1 MDENLEVSQQCVLVA
16 QKANCILGCI
26 NREVGGGSREREGI
40 VPLCSALVR
49 FPSGVLCPGLG
60 PATRGGMQDCWKG
73 AKCGPRS
80 EGWSISP
87 MKAC

>member
-1 MDENLEVSQQCVLVA
+1 MYENLEVSQQCVLVA

-26 NREVGGGSREREGI
+26 NREVGGSSREREGT

-49 FPSGVLCPGLG
+49 F
-60 PATRGGMQDCWKG
+60 
-73 AKCGPRS
+73 S
-80 EGWSISP
+80 EGLSISP